1 MDSCD
6 SVDCSLPGSS
16 VHEISKAAN
25 AGHEYPVIKE
35 PDGDFAL
42 LKDKH
47 GLVIGGMSGV
57 RYREYEIQLTP
68 GAKIFVY
75 TDGVPE
81 ASNANN
87 ELFGSERMV
96 AALNDAKDEA
106 PEEIL
111 RSVRLAVDDFVQEA
125 EQFDDLTMLCLEYK
139 GPKAAAPVKE
149 LTVEAAVGNIPAVA
163 DFVEAELDAVDCPPK
178 AKMQIGVAI
187 DEIMANIAQYAYAPG
202 TGPVTVRFGYEQA
215 SGTATLTF
223 LDKGMPY
230 NPLEKKDPDVHLSAE
245 NRPIGGLGIFLVK
258 KTMDSMDYAYKFGQN
273 VLTIQK
279 KL

>member
-1 MDSCD
+1 MLGHGPAATLTKTNEAI
-6 SVDCSLPGSS
+6 CSNNQEQMFVTVWLGIL
-16 VHEISKAAN
+16 EISTGKLTAAN

-47 GLVIGGMSGV
+47 GLVIGGMSGA
-57 RYREYEIQLTP
+57 RYREYEVRLTP

-81 ASNANN
+81 ASNAKN

-106 PEEIL
+106 PEAIL
-111 RSVRLAVDDFVQEA
+111 RSVRRAVDDFVQEA

-149 LTVEAAVGNIPAVA
+149 LTVEAAVGNIPAVT

-187 DEIMANIAQYAYAPG
+187 DEIMTNISQYAYAPG
-202 TGPVTVRFGYEQA
+202 TGPVTVRFG
-215 SGTATLTF
+215 
-223 LDKGMPY
+223 
-230 NPLEKKDPDVHLSAE
+230 SAYSCCR
-245 NRPIGGLGIFLVK
+245 NRKRRRNGSPSALIKESKVVCIL
-258 KTMDSMDYAYKFGQN
+258 Y
-273 VLTIQK
+273 
-279 KL
+279 

>member
-1 MDSCD
+1 MD
-6 SVDCSLPGSS
+6 G
-16 VHEISKAAN
+16 
-25 AGHEYPVIKE
+25 
-35 PDGDFAL
+35 
-42 LKDKH
+42 
-47 GLVIGGMSGV
+47 
-57 RYREYEIQLTP
+57 
-68 GAKIFVY
+68 
-75 TDGVPE
+75 
-81 ASNANN
+81 
-87 ELFGSERMV
+87 
-96 AALNDAKDEA
+96 
-106 PEEIL
+106 
-111 RSVRLAVDDFVQEA
+111 FVQEA

-139 GPKAAAPVKE
+139 GRQAAAPVKE
-149 LTVEAAVGNIPAVA
+149 MTVEAAVENIRAVT